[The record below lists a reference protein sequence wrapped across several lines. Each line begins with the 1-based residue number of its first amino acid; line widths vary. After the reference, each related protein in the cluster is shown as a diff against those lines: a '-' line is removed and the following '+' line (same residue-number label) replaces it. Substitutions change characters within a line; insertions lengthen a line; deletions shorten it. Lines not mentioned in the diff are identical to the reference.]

1 MSEEKKK
8 KEKNTNQKSSEFGGK
23 EVWDYAGVKKI
34 LESPWTI
41 SGSPSSS
48 GD

>member
-1 MSEEKKK
+1 MSEEN
-8 KEKNTNQKSSEFGGK
+8 KEKNTNQKSSQFGGK
-23 EVWDYAGVKKI
+23 EVWHYAWVKKI